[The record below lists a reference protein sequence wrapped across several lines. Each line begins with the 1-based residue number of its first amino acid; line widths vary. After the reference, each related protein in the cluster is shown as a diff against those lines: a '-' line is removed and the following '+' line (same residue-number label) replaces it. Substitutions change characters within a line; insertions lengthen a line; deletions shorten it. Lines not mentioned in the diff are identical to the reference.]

1 MREVLSIHVGQAG
14 VQMGNAIWELYCAEH
29 AVGMD
34 GLQKAKPMDQ
44 ECQSTF
50 FQLSPRGQCV
60 PRSIFID
67 LEASVIDEIR
77 VGPWRKL
84 YHPDRL
90 ITGYEDAANNFAR
103 GFFTVGK
110 LLISPI
116 LNEVRKSLENCE
128 APQGIILYRSL
139 GGGTGAG
146 LTAALLDVMSDYR
159 KLTKI
164 EIPVYPSPS
173 LSNSLVEPYNSLLGE
188 HFAMEDIQLGLLMD
202 NEALYDICS
211 RFLSFSSTTYTSINR
226 LIAQATSAITASLRF
241 PNVLNGDLNVI
252 QTNLVPYPRIHFPLS
267 NFAPCISPE
276 KAEHESLTTRELTRA
291 VFDKENQ
298 MIKVDPSYGK
308 FMSCTLLYRGDVSPS
323 QVYLSLM
330 ELKSNRAIE
339 FVDWCPTGFKVGIS
353 SSPPV
358 SVVDSRVAQ
367 SNKNVVMLAN
377 NSAVGQAWQRL
388 THKFYL
394 LFSKRSFIH
403 WYVGEGMEESEFN
416 DALINMTSLVKDYE
430 EASLDTKMDR
440 VMS

>member
-1 MREVLSIHVGQAG
+1 
-14 VQMGNAIWELYCAEH
+14 MGSAIWELYCAEH
-29 AVGMD
+29 AIGMD
-34 GLQKAKPMDQ
+34 GFQLEPPMEQ

-50 FQLSPRGQCV
+50 FHLSPKGQSV

-103 GFFTVGK
+103 GFFTIGK
-110 LLISPI
+110 LLIAPI
-116 LNEVRKSLENCE
+116 LNEIRRSLESCE

-146 LTAALLDVMSDYR
+146 LTAALLDVMSDFR

-173 LSNSLVEPYNSLLGE
+173 LSNSLVEPYNSILGE

-202 NEALYDICS
+202 NEALYDICA
-211 RFLSFSSTTYTSINR
+211 RYLAVNMTTYTSINR

-267 NFAPCISPE
+267 NFAPCISSE
-276 KAEHESLTTRELTRA
+276 KAEHETRA
-291 VFDKENQ
+291 VFDRENQ
-298 MIKVDPSYGK
+298 MVKVDPTYGK
-308 FMSCTLLYRGDVSPS
+308 FMSCTLLYRGNVSPS
-323 QVYLSLM
+323 HVYLSLM
-330 ELKSNRAIE
+330 ELKSARGIE

-358 SVVDSRVAQ
+358 SVIDSRVAQ
-367 SNKNVVMLAN
+367 SDKNVVMLAN

-394 LFSKRSFIH
+394 LYSKRSFIH
-403 WYVGEGMEESEFN
+403 WYIGEGMEESEFN
-416 DALINMTSLVKDYE
+416 DALVNMTSLVRDYE
-430 EASLDTKMDR
+430 EASVDMKPN
-440 VMS
+440 

>member
-1 MREVLSIHVGQAG
+1 QREVLSIHVGQAG

-29 AVGMD
+29 AIGLD
-34 GLQKAKPMDQ
+34 GQPTQAPLEQ

-50 FQLSPRGQCV
+50 FQQSPKGQHV
-60 PRSIFID
+60 PRALFID
-67 LEASVIDEIR
+67 LEPSVVDEIR

-103 GFFTVGK
+103 GFFTIGK
-110 LLISPI
+110 LLIAPI
-116 LNEVRKSLENCE
+116 LSEIRRSLESCE

-146 LTAALLDVMSDYR
+146 LTAALLDVMPDFH

-202 NEALYDICS
+202 NEALYDICG
-211 RFLSFSSTTYTSINR
+211 RYLGLTVTTYTSINR

-241 PNVLNGDLNVI
+241 PNILNGDINVI

-267 NFAPCISPE
+267 NFAPCISWE
-276 KAEHESLTTRELTRA
+276 KAEHETLTTRELTLA
-291 VFDKENQ
+291 VFDRENQ
-298 MIKVDPSYGK
+298 MVKVDPTYGK

-323 QVYLSLM
+323 HVYQALT
-330 ELKSNRAIE
+330 ELKSSRCIE
-339 FVDWCPTGFKVGIS
+339 FVDWCPTGFKVGLT

-358 SVVDSRVAQ
+358 SVPDSRVAQ
-367 SNKNVVMLAN
+367 CDKNVVMLAN
-377 NSAVGQAWQRL
+377 NSSVGQAWQRL

-394 LFSKRSFIH
+394 LYSKRSFVH
-403 WYVGEGMEESEFN
+403 WFIGEGMEESEFN

-430 EASLDTKMDR
+430 EASGESK
-440 VMS
+440 VENE